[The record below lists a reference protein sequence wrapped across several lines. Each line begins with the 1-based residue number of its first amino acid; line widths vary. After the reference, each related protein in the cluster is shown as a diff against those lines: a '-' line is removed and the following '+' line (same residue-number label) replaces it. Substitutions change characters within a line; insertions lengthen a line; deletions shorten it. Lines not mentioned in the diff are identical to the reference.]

1 MAAVYKVGT
10 QLVGPSLGIL
20 ITRPGLLPRRFMLEM
35 SSFSNTIL
43 NITTCCKSPTKSTKP
58 AIPQPQSPP
67 TARET
72 TPSPSPNAAIT
83 SSYVASP
90 VTARLD
96 RRLTSMC
103 VGLHSLRSTCCTSSK
118 CCCSTV

>member
-1 MAAVYKVGT
+1 MAMAQGEVPSDQVNLMARAVAIPI
-10 QLVGPSLGIL
+10 Q
-20 ITRPGLLPRRFMLEM
+20 
-35 SSFSNTIL
+35 FSNTIL